1 MNTQRCQELLALLQS
16 GGSVVEVKLLRAV
29 GGCYNNAP
37 PMSGVRN
44 NAAAADI
51 IQP

>member
-1 MNTQRCQELLALLQS
+1 MSTEFCLELLVLQS
-16 GGSVVEVKLLRAV
+16 GGSVVEVEVLGAV

-44 NAAAADI
+44 NAAAAEI